1 MRIHRHIALP
11 LGFLTLLA
19 AGWTF
24 GQDGVKRRD
33 NFRQL
38 DELLPTP
45 TDYRAAS
52 GAPGHRYWQQRA
64 DYVIDVALDED
75 KRRLTGRER
84 VTYHNHSPDSLSYL
98 WLQLDAN
105 IFAPHS
111 HAALTQQAPDMSA
124 PSFTSLER
132 MLARREFDGACK
144 LDAVKGADG
153 APLAHAVVDTMLR
166 LDLPAPL
173 APGAST
179 SFEIDWSYNINDAKQ
194 VGGRTGYEFFKDDGN
209 CIFELAHWFP
219 RMCAYTDVNGWQ
231 NKQFLG
237 QGEFTLEFGD
247 YVVRID
253 VPADHVVAATG
264 VLQNPGDVLSTE
276 QRERLTQA
284 ERAEKPVMIVT
295 LDEATEN
302 EKEGTSERRTWV
314 FKADNVRDFA
324 FASSRKY
331 LWDAFLYKQ
340 NGNPVWAMSFYPKEG
355 EALWSKY
362 STHAIIHTLDIYSR
376 HTFDYPYPV
385 AQSVNGPVGGM
396 EYPMISFNGPRP
408 EKDGTYSSGTKYG
421 LISVIIHEVGHNYF
435 PMIVNSDERD
445 WTWMDEGLNT
455 FCQFLAEQEWEDK
468 YPSGRGEPRN
478 IVSYMKST
486 NQVPIMTQSD
496 SVVNFGA
503 NAYSKPATALNI
515 LRETVLG
522 REQFD
527 FAFKTYAQRWMFKR
541 PQPADFFRTMEDA
554 TSVDLD
560 WFWRGWF
567 YTTDHVDIALE
578 RVRLYTL
585 STLDPRIES
594 ERKRRERDDKPR
606 TLTQLRNAP
615 LEKRVGIYPE
625 LADFY
630 NTYDALEPTPAD
642 VERFE
647 KLADKLEPQEKEL
660 LESNLRFYV
669 LDFAN
674 LGGLAM
680 PLPLR
685 VDYADGSNE
694 EFTVPAEIWRQS
706 PDKVTKLWI
715 ADREVARFV
724 LDPRG
729 QIADADE
736 TNNTWPPLIPETRV
750 EARKSERGER
760 TNPMQQKLADEKAA
774 EKAAA
779 KKAEADAKAAI
790 DANTPAETP
799 PESDSKPEP
808 ASGSGN

>member
-1 MRIHRHIALP
+1 MRNTSQLALRLSF
-11 LGFLTLLA
+11 LGLLA
-19 AGWTF
+19 AGWAF
-24 GQDGVKRRD
+24 GTQATPREDR
-33 NFRQL
+33 FRQL
-38 DELLPTP
+38 AELLPTP
-45 TDYRAAS
+45 NDYRAAS

-64 DYVIDVALDED
+64 DYVIDVSLDED
-75 KRRLTGRER
+75 ARKLTGRER
-84 VTYHNHSPDSLSYL
+84 ITYHNNSPDSLAYL

-124 PSFTSLER
+124 PSFSSLER
-132 MLARREFDGACK
+132 ALHRREFDGACK
-144 LDAVKGADG
+144 LAAVRGADG
-153 APLAHAVVDTMLR
+153 EPLAHTVVDTMLR
-166 LDLPAPL
+166 LDLREAL
-173 APGAST
+173 APGAKT
-179 SFEIDWSYNINDAKQ
+179 SFEIEWSYAINDSKKL
-194 VGGRTGYEFFKDDGN
+194 GGRTGYEFFKDDGN

-231 NKQFLG
+231 HKQFLG

-247 YVVRID
+247 YLVRLD

-264 VLQNPGDVLSTE
+264 ELQNPQDVLSAA

-302 EKEGTSERRTWV
+302 EREGSSERRTWV
-314 FKADNVRDFA
+314 FKAQNVRDFA

-331 LWDAFLYKQ
+331 LWDAVLYRGGSQ
-340 NGNPVWAMSFYPKEG
+340 PVWAMSFYPKEA

-362 STHAIIHTLDIYSR
+362 STHSIVHTLDIYSR

-408 EKDGTYSSGTKYG
+408 EKDGTYSSGAKYG
-421 LISVIIHEVGHNYF
+421 LISVIIHEVGHNWF

-478 IVSYMKST
+478 IVGYMKSS

-522 REQFD
+522 RELFD
-527 FAFKTYAQRWMFKR
+527 FAFKTYAQRWKFKR
-541 PQPADFFRTMEDA
+541 PQPADFFRSMEDA
-554 TSVDLD
+554 SSVDLD

-567 YTTDHVDIALE
+567 YSTDHVDIALE

-585 STLDPRIES
+585 STLDPRVEN
-594 ERKRRERDDKPR
+594 ELKRRERDEAPR

-615 LEKRVGIYPE
+615 LEKRVAIYPE

-630 NTYDALEPTPAD
+630 NSYDALEPTPAD

-647 KLADKLEPQEKEL
+647 KLVEKLEPHEKEL

-674 LGGLAM
+674 VGGLPM
-680 PLPLR
+680 PLPCR
-685 VDYADGSNE
+685 VDYVDGSSE

-706 PDKVTKLWI
+706 PEKVSKLWI
-715 ADREVARFV
+715 ADREVTRFV
-724 LDPRG
+724 LDPRD

-736 TNNTWPPLIPETRV
+736 SNNTWPPLLEPTRV
-750 EARKSERGER
+750 EPRKSERGER
-760 TNPMQQKLADEKAA
+760 SNPMQQKASEERKAREREA
-774 EKAAA
+774 
-779 KKAEADAKAAI
+779 KAESKTESEAKPGAANPAPQAPAGE
-790 DANTPAETP
+790 AN
-799 PESDSKPEP
+799 
-808 ASGSGN
+808 ASGGR